1 MLSEMASFSK
11 WLQEIY
17 SMSFLSSNSFFF
29 PEEKYYTQS
38 SKPRHQIEG
47 EQKALIG
54 PWDIAPFVCIV
65 LFSILLSRLLFLKS
79 LVGTLKEYF
88 LYRPRRLSI
97 CLRFAKKQYWRR
109 RFFWYTRLSFF
120 PFPEDYNNQLYFRI
134 FSLAVLYC
142 RKHLK
147 QTFVFQFHER
157 NCFLDKLVLCGEKI

>member
-1 MLSEMASFSK
+1 
-11 WLQEIY
+11 
-17 SMSFLSSNSFFF
+17 MSFLSSNSFFF

-65 LFSILLSRLLFLKS
+65 LLSRLLFLKS

-97 CLRFAKKQYWRR
+97 CLRFAKK
-109 RFFWYTRLSFF
+109 
-120 PFPEDYNNQLYFRI
+120 
-134 FSLAVLYC
+134 
-142 RKHLK
+142 
-147 QTFVFQFHER
+147 
-157 NCFLDKLVLCGEKI
+157 

>member
-1 MLSEMASFSK
+1 MASFSK

-65 LFSILLSRLLFLKS
+65 LYSSFSPSFL
-79 LVGTLKEYF
+79 EE
-88 LYRPRRLSI
+88 PRWDLEGV
-97 CLRFAKKQYWRR
+97 
-109 RFFWYTRLSFF
+109 FFV
-120 PFPEDYNNQLYFRI
+120 P
-134 FSLAVLYC
+134 A
-142 RKHLK
+142 
-147 QTFVFQFHER
+147 
-157 NCFLDKLVLCGEKI
+157 